1 MKIIAKIWEFL
12 EEHGVFIFTFI
23 VALVI
28 AGLIVYAITVPDLT
42 EGLVMNKRFSPG
54 YMHCYDGKCHASSDR
69 WIIEVQNGDQK
80 DWWTVTESYYDEVKL
95 GEWVTK

>member
-1 MKIIAKIWEFL
+1 MKRKIEFFFDEYGAYLFYGTVLVFLIAFL
-12 EEHGVFIFTFI
+12 I
-23 VALVI
+23 
-28 AGLIVYAITVPDLT
+28 YAIASPSLN